1 MGRSHLPV
9 IKYILTLFIALLLTL
24 TSLSSF
30 ASDEFQ
36 FEDESEESFERGS
49 DEESGN
55 GIPVRGKISMES
67 ARQTGDPSRWIRL
80 GPAIHLIS
88 EYNSEPGLF
97 YLEATGRYNGAYR
110 LEDDSGYVI
119 NNYEKELVLR
129 ELYWK
134 KSIGPVTLSA
144 GNIITV
150 WGRADLLP
158 VTDLVSAVERS
169 ESFFANPEEARLGQN
184 SLKLEYFG
192 KNSET
197 GLLFIPYPR
206 FDRFTDG
213 DHPYSYLPGY
223 TIKEKRGKR
232 ACEGGIRQT
241 IRFPRGALSFMG
253 GWFNN
258 REPLL
263 SHSFTPEG
271 DLQFFKEYEPGL
283 FSGVS
288 TNWAYDPLL
297 IKFDF
302 AYHHNRSR
310 QKVQAAT
317 GLPDGISHGKE
328 LDATAGI
335 DYNGGRVG
343 SFILEVSAS
352 LPFGKNEE
360 LPQERKIILVSGG
373 WSNTYFSDNLK
384 VNAFCLIFEKPGNI
398 LFRIDGEFLVTD
410 LLSVYLQ
417 YTGIVTGSKDIE
429 YSRFSNYDRA
439 DLALRYNF
447 DMN

>member
-1 MGRSHLPV
+1 M
-9 IKYILTLFIALLLTL
+9 KKILTIFITTLLSLS
-24 TSLSSF
+24 SLSSF
-30 ASDEFQ
+30 AGSEFQ
-36 FEDESEESFERGS
+36 FDDESGDSIERGS
-49 DEESGN
+49 DEGTGN

-80 GPAIHLIS
+80 GPALHLIS

-110 LEDDSGYVI
+110 LEDDSAYVI

-134 KSIGPVTLSA
+134 KSMGPVTLSL

-158 VTDLVSAVERS
+158 VTDPVSAVERS
-169 ESFFANPEEARLGQN
+169 ESFFANPEESRLGQN
-184 SLKLEYFG
+184 TLKLEYFG
-192 KNSET
+192 ENSET

-206 FDRFTDG
+206 FDRFTDR

-223 TIKEKRGKR
+223 PIKEKREKR
-232 ACEGGIRQT
+232 DCEGGIRHT

-263 SHSFTPEG
+263 SHSFTQSGEI
-271 DLQFFKEYEPGL
+271 QFFKEYEPGF
-283 FSGVS
+283 FSGAS
-288 TNWAYDPLL
+288 TNLAFDPFL
-297 IKFDF
+297 IKFDL

-310 QKVQAAT
+310 QKVQADT

-335 DYNGGRVG
+335 DYNGGRLG
-343 SFILEVSAS
+343 SFILEVSVS
-352 LPFGKNEE
+352 HPFEKKDEPAKGRN
-360 LPQERKIILVSGG
+360 IIMGSGG

-384 VNAFCLIFEKPGNI
+384 VNAFCLIFEKPANI
-398 LFRIDGEFLVTD
+398 LFRIDAEFFVTD
-410 LLSVYLQ
+410 LFSVYLQ
-417 YTGIVTGSKDIE
+417 YTGIVTGGKESE
-429 YSRFSNYDRA
+429 YSSFSNYDRA